1 MGEGFVWQKFSGT
14 STSGCALGLSL
25 ASQTMKREACGDLIV
40 AFLSFDE

>member
-14 STSGCALGLSL
+14 SMNGCALGLSL
-25 ASQTMKREACGDLIV
+25 ASQTMKREARGDLIV